1 MFTPGHG
8 LPGQGLPEHGLHET
22 DEPKFD
28 KLEMSEAQIRS
39 ASFICAL
46 LIAGCA
52 AIGIV
57 LLANSDQPQGSLE
70 ISDCAH
76 ISLKA
81 DRLDCFDAVTSRP
94 VAEPAKG
101 VNAPALHDDP

>member
-1 MFTPGHG
+1 MFTEGHD
-8 LPGQGLPEHGLHET
+8 LHGT

-28 KLEMSEAQIRS
+28 KLEMSETQIRK

-46 LIAGCA
+46 LIAACA

-57 LLANSDQPQGSLE
+57 LLANSDQPQSSLE

-76 ISLKA
+76 ISPKA
-81 DRLDCFDAVTSRP
+81 NRLACFDAVMSQP
-94 VAEPAKG
+94 AAQPAKG
-101 VNAPALHDDP
+101 VNAPPLRDDP

>member
-8 LPGQGLPEHGLHET
+8 LHGA

-46 LIAGCA
+46 LIAACA
-52 AIGIV
+52 AIGIA
-57 LLANSDQPQGSLE
+57 LLANSVQPPSSLE
-70 ISDCAH
+70 VSDCAH
-76 ISLKA
+76 IGLKA
-81 DRLDCFDAVTSRP
+81 DRLACFDAVTNRP
-94 VAEPAKG
+94 ATEPAKG
-101 VNAPALHDDP
+101 INAPALHDDP

>member
-8 LPGQGLPEHGLHET
+8 LPSQDLPGT

-28 KLEMSEAQIRS
+28 RLEMSEAQIRS
-39 ASFICAL
+39 ASFICTL
-46 LIAGCA
+46 LIAACA

-57 LLANSDQPQGSLE
+57 LLANSAPPPSSLE
-70 ISDCAH
+70 VGDCAH

-81 DRLDCFDAVTSRP
+81 DRLACFDAVTSRP